1 MTVNRISSA
10 KSLGNTRKLRLPTLQ
25 QTFTI
30 SHFRKRCG
38 ICTKLMEKTLEQ
50 VQRSSGVFIV
60 KFEHILRLFLV
71 FLLLT

>member
-1 MTVNRISSA
+1 
-10 KSLGNTRKLRLPTLQ
+10 
-25 QTFTI
+25 
-30 SHFRKRCG
+30 
-38 ICTKLMEKTLEQ
+38 MEKTLEQ